1 MKRTI
6 GFIRKEGGRFWG
18 KSLDFEREMGGDLLV
33 YMVRVIIIKSEDYMR
48 ILPKHLINVTFA

>member
-33 YMVRVIIIKSEDYMR
+33 YMVRVIIIKSEDYTR
-48 ILPKHLINVTFA
+48 I